1 MRCPPPR
8 QSTEST
14 PHLPARTRGLRS
26 STHQAGQA
34 REHGVRFLEPDVRSL
49 GAVAGMPAQRHLS
62 AAYAE
67 SPSSG
72 EATLA
77 ECGESVT
84 VERHGQRNRLEDTVT
99 KPVSAC
105 STFPMRIAVAA
116 FLLAV
121 LLFPAAAPSQ
131 TTVVP
136 FGASGYRY
144 TVVEHGGLP
153 TFQSPAY
160 DASSFLLGAAPFG
173 SPGFCPLA
181 STVQTLWPTDSDL
194 LVRRAVTLPA
204 GASDVSVALANDND
218 VLVYWNGNLIAS
230 QAHGGCAT
238 HDSPVVSVP
247 DALVQAGSNL
257 LAVRGADR
265 GSQSFLDIRVS
276 AVRKRTARLQQRSRF
291 SEQALAAE
299 PQAAL
304 GHPYG
309 HRSRRRPGDRDHHVR
324 EAGRGGAG
332 QGRRQDDAGRRVGVG
347 VGSGASPSRAKRQGR
362 RPRLRSRVPGLGR
375 QRQLVHRQGARWRPT
390 RSRPRSGPDQLRSE
404 LRLARR
410 LRTLRPRGRFEAT
423 GRVVRVEG
431 AAEAGVERALRVT
444 NRCFAPHSDRGPLR
458 RGFRVSGRRDLNSGP
473 LVPQI
478 HPERDGLDGTGR
490 IRSTERNAS
499 RA

>member
-8 QSTEST
+8 RSTESA
-14 PHLPARTRGLRS
+14 PHLPARARGLRT

-49 GAVAGMPAQRHLS
+49 GAVAGMPAQRHSS

-99 KPVSAC
+99 RPVSAY
-105 STFPMRIAVAA
+105 SAFPMRIAVAA

-204 GASDVSVALANDND
+204 GASEVSVAFANDND

-230 QAHGGCAT
+230 QTHGGCAT

-276 AVRKRTARLQQRSRF
+276 AVLNAPPDCSSAVASPIRLWPPNHKLRSVT
-291 SEQALAAE
+291 LTVTD
-299 PQAAL
+299 PD
-304 GHPYG
+304 
-309 HRSRRRPGDRDHHVR
+309 GDPVTVTITSVR
-324 EAGRGGAG
+324 QDEAVQGRGD
-332 QGRRQDDAGRRVGVG
+332 GRTRPDAMLGSESDQVRLRAERSGNGDGRVYEVAFRASDDNGGSCTGRALVGV
-347 VGSGASPSRAKRQGR
+347 PHDRGR
-362 RPRLRSRVPGLGR
+362 GRVPI
-375 QRQLVHRQGARWRPT
+375 
-390 RSRPRSGPDQLRSE
+390 
-404 LRLARR
+404 
-410 LRTLRPRGRFEAT
+410 
-423 GRVVRVEG
+423 
-431 AAEAGVERALRVT
+431 
-444 NRCFAPHSDRGPLR
+444 
-458 RGFRVSGRRDLNSGP
+458 NSG
-473 LVPQI
+473 LNF
-478 HPERDGLDGTGR
+478 DSLG
-490 IRSTERNAS
+490 A
-499 RA
+499 